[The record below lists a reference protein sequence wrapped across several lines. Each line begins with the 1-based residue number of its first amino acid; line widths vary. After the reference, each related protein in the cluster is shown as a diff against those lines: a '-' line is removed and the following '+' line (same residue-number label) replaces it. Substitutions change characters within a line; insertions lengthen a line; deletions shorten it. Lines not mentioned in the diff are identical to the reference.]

1 MKREHKT
8 LIFGIGNVGRK
19 DDGIGWAFLDDLKTE
34 NIDCDI
40 AYRYQLQVEDAE
52 LLCNYEKVIFID
64 SSKEDIDNGF
74 YFKTCESSDEFS
86 FSTHQLAPQTVLFL
100 AEELYQH
107 SPKAFILGV
116 QGYQWNLEQGLSEK
130 AKINLYTAKT
140 YLFESID

>member
-19 DDGIGWAFLDDLKTE
+19 DDGIGWAFLDNLKAE

-130 AKINLYTAKT
+130 AKINLDTAKT

>member
-86 FSTHQLAPQTVLFL
+86 FSTHELAPQTVLFL

>member
-86 FSTHQLAPQTVLFL
+86 FSTHELAPQTVLFL
-100 AEELYQH
+100 AKELYQH

-130 AKINLYTAKT
+130 AKINLDTAKT